1 MGKQVRRPN
10 FTMDATIAQFVDEM
24 AWQKKMGTI
33 VSYLP
38 VVGMAGEK
46 LVKATKQ
53 CEKLVDVLP
62 KFLSR
67 GFRFHAPN
75 LTTMKNHFETEG
87 VLGVY
92 AGLDQTKMDWEHYI
106 QRYAYGLRRFLLNEK
121 NAVLPAPGTLSVQG
135 RSNLDGKK
143 GRGLFAYLGLTAF
156 VFVPLLALNW
166 DQSVN
171 FVTTSISK
179 VAGRSASLLDIK

>member
-24 AWQKKMGTI
+24 AWQKKMGTL

-87 VLGVY
+87 VLDVY
-92 AGLDQTKMDWEHYI
+92 AGLDQTKMDWDHYI
-106 QRYAYGLRRFLLNEK
+106 QRYSYGLRRFLLNEK
-121 NAVLPAPGTLSVQG
+121 DAVIPATGALKLERAQNKRRPLLYTVMGLLTLAVPLVAYNWDESVQ
-135 RSNLDGKK
+135 
-143 GRGLFAYLGLTAF
+143 LFNN
-156 VFVPLLALNW
+156 VVP
-166 DQSVN
+166 
-171 FVTTSISK
+171 SIQ
-179 VAGRSASLLDIK
+179 